1 MADIYQSYSRI
12 LKRINNIPSDIAKSK
27 ARRLLGFVGCSPTPL
42 TVYELDQL
50 LMLELPQGGGGV
62 NSQTTFSVN
71 LRPVDLCGPIVE
83 VVDEYVQFVHFTV
96 KE

>member
-1 MADIYQSYSRI
+1 MADIDQSYSRI
-12 LKRINNIPSDIAKSK
+12 LKRINNIPSGIAKSK

-50 LMLELPQGGGGV
+50 LTLELCQGGEDVDYSG
-62 NSQTTFSVN
+62 TFSVN

-83 VVDEYVQFVHFTV
+83 VVDEYVQLVHFTV

>member
-1 MADIYQSYSRI
+1 MADINKSYSRI
-12 LKRINNIPSDIAKSK
+12 LKRINNIPSGIARSK
-27 ARRLLGFVGCSPTPL
+27 ARRLLGFVGCSPTSL
-42 TVYELDQL
+42 SVYELDQL
-50 LMLELPQGGGGV
+50 LSLELCQGGEDADYPA
-62 NSQTTFSVN
+62 TFSVN